1 MRSPHVFIQLDPPR
15 SENPLKEMGISG
27 WLRGTSRVYFP
38 VFICCSNLSCTDQ
51 SHLLWKVTLDV
62 FSGCDFFKIVLHNLM
77 LFIFVLVW
85 TLLLLFLCSIVLPT
99 SFNLCIFFLFSIY
112 LNPLCSFSDIVPTQ
126 MTIRWYKCFWLT
138 CIFLEGPPFF
148 QHILLPLL
156 LSSKGAEWSMPT
168 AKSPKSWNFYLEDHV
183 HLAGEQRRYLC
194 LQLLHLHLQGLSDI
208 KIYRCENR
216 CEKNLHGYIIYRS
229 SWIYAI

>member
-1 MRSPHVFIQLDPPR
+1 MSSFNLTLPEVKTL
-15 SENPLKEMGISG
+15 LKEMGISG

-62 FSGCDFFKIVLHNLM
+62 FSGCDFFKIVLHNLL

-85 TLLLLFLCSIVLPT
+85 TLLLLFLCSIVFPT

-208 KIYRCENR
+208 KIYPWEESN
-216 CEKNLHGYIIYRS
+216 IIYGS